1 MSASARPPRPSPAGP
16 AASADDSAGQ
26 DRPPA
31 LTLPLILKLFGPSDI
46 YPHLLR
52 RHSPF
57 LPALPPP
64 HARPSPY
71 VVGYDEDTTPE
82 LAALSRVS
90 KAVCADVR
98 GFFFT
103 GVHLCVD
110 EEEGQ
115 TDDEDDD
122 EEREVYDG
130 VPWEEVMAGL
140 EANPRLREHV
150 EFRTYLLIVLSPHFG
165 RAPLILRLLCFSL
178 HQAPLIPAANADAV
192 H

>member
-1 MSASARPPRPSPAGP
+1 VSASARPPRPSPGRPAA
-16 AASADDSAGQ
+16 AASAEGG
-26 DRPPA
+26 RPG
-31 LTLPLILKLFGPSDI
+31 LTLPLVLKLFGPSHI

-90 KAVCADVR
+90 KAICAEVR

-122 EEREVYDG
+122 DEEREVYDG
-130 VPWEEVMAGL
+130 VPWDEVIDGL

-150 EFRTYLLIVLSPHFG
+150 EFRTHHPARLPLPLLSASAQPAKLAFLSP
-165 RAPLILRLLCFSL
+165 
-178 HQAPLIPAANADAV
+178 
-192 H
+192 